1 MQTRA
6 ISRAEHMNYI
16 FHQFVSDY
24 AGAGIFATLLLTIPV
39 TLQDLSVLVPIASAI
54 LVLFGQGVRWYR
66 DDKRKQERHDLFVKI
81 GEKMMAGEIPFNE
94 KFMERLSDNAD

>member
-1 MQTRA
+1 
-6 ISRAEHMNYI
+6 MNYI

-66 DDKRKQERHDLFVKI
+66 DDKRKQERHDLFVRI
-81 GEKMMAGEIPFNE
+81 GERMMAGEIPFNE